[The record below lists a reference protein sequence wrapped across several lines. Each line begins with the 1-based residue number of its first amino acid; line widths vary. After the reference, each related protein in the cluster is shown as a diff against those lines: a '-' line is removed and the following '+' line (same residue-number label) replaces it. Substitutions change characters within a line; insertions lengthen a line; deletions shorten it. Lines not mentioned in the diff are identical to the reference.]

1 MILDCLETEMRLSN
15 DTQMMMMMM
24 MMGVM
29 SAILPL
35 HFFIILPKLHAES
48 HPARYIFGRAST
60 IDPARR
66 CDHVC
71 VYNVYNPVTA
81 EHHREAER
89 K

>member
-15 DTQMMMMMM
+15 DTQMMMV

-29 SAILPL
+29 GAILPL

-48 HPARYIFGRAST
+48 HPTRRIFGRAST

-66 CDHVC
+66 CDHV
-71 VYNVYNPVTA
+71 
-81 EHHREAER
+81 
-89 K
+89 